1 MRRNSD
7 KEKILKQTDVNLDIS
22 EVKDNHHKNNII
34 AIGGGKGGV
43 GKTVMAASLGTGMAM
58 MKKRTVI
65 VDGDFGGAD
74 LHTVMGFEKPNKTYF
89 NFYNHEY
96 ENLNDILLEHPDF
109 DHLKIMSGAIGSP
122 GMANL
127 SYQQKMRFIR
137 HLRKIIADFIILDL
151 GAGTSYN
158 VLDLFLAADQGIIIV
173 TPDPMSILE
182 GYNFVKQALFRKIA
196 HIIRGHGN
204 TTGLIKNISQTETHK
219 SQSTIKDLTNQISE
233 MDQKLGEKIIISL
246 SKFHPMLLANMT
258 INSDDENNIL
268 AIKSAAQE
276 LLSTEIE
283 YIGAVHEDETVR
295 ESIQKMVPLL
305 NYDPKCPAS
314 KDLTHIITNKLFQMG
329 KLRSWSAKH
338 KIQKMGIT
346 ESELKKID
354 QICSVNCLYW
364 NDCEFKKGGYPCQI
378 KHYVGIK
385 GFQRE

>member
-1 MRRNSD
+1 MD
-7 KEKILKQTDVNLDIS
+7 FTED
-22 EVKDNHHKNNII
+22 KDNHHKTNII

-43 GKTVMAASLGTGMAM
+43 GKTVVAASLGTGLAM

-74 LHTVMGFEKPNKTYF
+74 LHTVMGFDQPKKTYF
-89 NFYNHEY
+89 DFHNHACKDLSE
-96 ENLNDILLEHPDF
+96 ILLEHPDL
-109 DHLKIMSGAIGSP
+109 DHLQIMSGAIGSL

-137 HLRKIIADFIILDL
+137 HLRKIVADFIILDL

-158 VLDLFLAADQGIIIV
+158 VLDQFLAADQGIIVI

-182 GYNFVKQALFRKIA
+182 GYNFLKQALFRKIA
-196 HIIRGHGN
+196 RIIRSHGN
-204 TTGLIKNISQTETHK
+204 TTGLIKNISQTETHRSK
-219 SQSTIKDLTNQISE
+219 STIKDLIKQISE
-233 MDQKLGEKIIISL
+233 MDQELGEKILTFL
-246 SKFHPMLLANMT
+246 SGFHPMLLANMI
-258 INSDDENNIL
+258 INSNDENNIL
-268 AIKSAAQE
+268 AIKNAAQE
-276 LLSTEIE
+276 LLSTGIE
-283 YIGAVHEDETVR
+283 YIGAVHKDDTVR

-305 NYDPKCPAS
+305 SFDPKCPAS
-314 KDLTHIITNKLFQMG
+314 KDLTQIITNKLLQIS
-329 KLRSWSAKH
+329 KLRSWTVKH
-338 KIQKMGIT
+338 TIRKMGIT

-364 NDCEFKKGGYPCQI
+364 DDCEFKKGGYPCQI